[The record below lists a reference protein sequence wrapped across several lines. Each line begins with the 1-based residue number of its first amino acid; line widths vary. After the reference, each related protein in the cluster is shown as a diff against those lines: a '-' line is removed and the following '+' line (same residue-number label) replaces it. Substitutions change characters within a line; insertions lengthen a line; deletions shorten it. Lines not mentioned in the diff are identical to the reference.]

1 MSPSGAL
8 SPVLALILVLSACSS
23 SQETTDPEGKS
34 QDEKSEQRE
43 KLRRKEIVQVEK
55 REWEGRSSDPFEFES
70 VELEEEELLRIA
82 LRYSGG
88 CEEHGFRIL
97 AAPGREKSDPPQ
109 RHIFMEHDANGD
121 ACRSVIR
128 DTLSFGLRNLDPP
141 VILHLEGYDE
151 PLRYDLE

>member
-1 MSPSGAL
+1 MRPTGAL
-8 SPVLALILVLSACSS
+8 SSVLSLILLLSACNS
-23 SQETTDPEGKS
+23 SQETADPEGKRK
-34 QDEKSEQRE
+34 DERSERRE
-43 KLRRKEIVQVEK
+43 ELRKKEIVQVEK

-70 VELEEEELLRIA
+70 VELEDGELLRIA

-109 RHIFMEHDANGD
+109 RHIFLEHDANGD

-141 VILHLEGYDE
+141 LILHLEGYDE
-151 PLRYDLE
+151 PLRYGLE

>member
-1 MSPSGAL
+1 MRPTGAL
-8 SPVLALILVLSACSS
+8 SSVLSLILLLSACNSL
-23 SQETTDPEGKS
+23 QETADPEGKRK
-34 QDEKSEQRE
+34 DERFERSEE
-43 KLRRKEIVQVEK
+43 LRRKEIVQVEK

-70 VELEEEELLRIA
+70 VELEDGEVLRIA

-109 RHIFMEHDANGD
+109 RHIFLEHDANGD

-141 VILHLEGYDE
+141 LILHLEGYDE
-151 PLRYDLE
+151 PIRYGLE